1 MIRSTP
7 VSTER
12 RRNEQQQQREQPPI
26 FSGPYNMPVIV
37 LNVFKFTMKLLKH
50 GSQSSQERRLLVC
63 LLPLNL
69 GWGTSLAVQPVRLHA
84 FIAGGTGLI
93 PDQGTKIPHATWCG
107 KIIYIS
113 RRPFDF
119 LEQECIV
126 GVMLNDLRAEPI
138 NGHTASS

>member
-1 MIRSTP
+1 MAEAQLLHSVNTHLP
-7 VSTER
+7 GT
-12 RRNEQQQQREQPPI
+12 
-26 FSGPYNMPVIV
+26 YHMPVIV

-93 PDQGTKIPHATWCG
+93 PDQGTKIPHATQC
-107 KIIYIS
+107 
-113 RRPFDF
+113 
-119 LEQECIV
+119 
-126 GVMLNDLRAEPI
+126 DLKRKKE
-138 NGHTASS
+138 SLL